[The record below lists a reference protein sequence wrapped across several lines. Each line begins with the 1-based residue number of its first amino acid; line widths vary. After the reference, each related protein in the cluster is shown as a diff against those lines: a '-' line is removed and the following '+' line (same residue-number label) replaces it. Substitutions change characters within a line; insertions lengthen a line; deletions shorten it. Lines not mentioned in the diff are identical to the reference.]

1 MIPKWIFISINPRK
15 WSLELGPSCNHNLR
29 SVKNLEHRRVDLE
42 ISSNETVTATKQTQL
57 RLFKAPT
64 RWRCRRPIR
73 TCTEWRVQLTKRS
86 NQYSIHLHLWHYN
99 GNLWKSHKCWSCP
112 SPPPKKNHLLMVH
125 RPHGEIWCGGCGE
138 SGLVHVSI
146 SQIVCNGGVKQ
157 HHVLQLATGAEG
169 NIGSPKC
176 LS

>member
-112 SPPPKKNHLLMVH
+112 SPPPKKKSSPDGPSAPWWDMMWRLW
-125 RPHGEIWCGGCGE
+125 RIWPCPRF
-138 SGLVHVSI
+138 HI
-146 SQIVCNGGVKQ
+146 SDCVQWW
-157 HHVLQLATGAEG
+157 
-169 NIGSPKC
+169 S
-176 LS
+176 